1 MRILIRFKQLH
12 KLYSLA
18 PVVIIIG
25 SSSSSKGFS
34 PIKRV
39 FANHAQVSDVDE
51 RPTECTETG
60 GSFQESYQ
68 NLVQTSLL
76 FRHTLQK
83 PALT

>member
-18 PVVIIIG
+18 PVVIIG

-51 RPTECTETG
+51 RPTECTETT
-60 GSFQESYQ
+60 GSFQESY
-68 NLVQTSLL
+68 
-76 FRHTLQK
+76 
-83 PALT
+83 